1 MFRSR
6 VDPLDLL
13 PVLSKGRHRTPR
25 SGGCFMEFASY
36 LAGESWSDHPQCT
49 HPLLAEL
56 ARGVNDA
63 TSDAARPLLVELIP
77 SVIGVRTDDIRL
89 DVRLALRS
97 ARAALPVASAPRQ
110 TVMAVSIL
118 SAERVL
124 AEVEGRRSDDLSPAS
139 RAALAEVPHA
149 SVAAQRLAGNAG
161 ISVRGFRRHAAPNTV
176 RSAVRA
182 IAQACVPDNDERLR
196 RLLKEAIED
205 SAPWRVEAQHPGLPT
220 GTTTGEPSPSSRR
233 WVHR

>member
-1 MFRSR
+1 
-6 VDPLDLL
+6 
-13 PVLSKGRHRTPR
+13 
-25 SGGCFMEFASY
+25 
-36 LAGESWSDHPQCT
+36 
-49 HPLLAEL
+49 
-56 ARGVNDA
+56 
-63 TSDAARPLLVELIP
+63 
-77 SVIGVRTDDIRL
+77 
-89 DVRLALRS
+89 
-97 ARAALPVASAPRQ
+97 
-110 TVMAVSIL
+110 MAVSIL